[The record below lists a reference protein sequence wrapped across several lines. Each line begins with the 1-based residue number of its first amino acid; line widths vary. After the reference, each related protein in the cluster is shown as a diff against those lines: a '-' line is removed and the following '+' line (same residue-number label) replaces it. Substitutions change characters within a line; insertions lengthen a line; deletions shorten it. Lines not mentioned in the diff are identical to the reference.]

1 MNKWQIGPVKLA
13 NGFDAVINRFCEK
26 RKRYI
31 GEHTGR
37 LGGVYAAEWNTA
49 GEHTISGI
57 GDPLLNLAPPPKKT
71 VRVRGWLV
79 VYASGKTCN
88 FGYSDKDR
96 AITEANLRGFALIE
110 IDREVEKRDGLS

>member
-1 MNKWQIGPVKLA
+1 MNKWEKGPVKLA

-57 GDPLLNLAPPPKKT
+57 GDPLLNLAPPQKKT
-71 VRVRGWLV
+71 VRVKAWLMV
-79 VYASGKTCN
+79 WPN
-88 FGYSDKDR
+88 H
-96 AITEANLRGFALIE
+96 AITVFYNENDAIINAKQHGFALIE
-110 IDREVEKRDGLS
+110 IDREVEEGKGLS

>member
-37 LGGVYAAEWNTA
+37 IGGVYAAEWNTA

-71 VRVRGWLV
+71 VRVKAWLMV
-79 VYASGKTCN
+79 SPN
-88 FGYSDKDR
+88 GYIAPLYDESE
-96 AITEANLRGFALIE
+96 AIANAKKHGFALIP
-110 IDREVEKRDGLS
+110 IDREVTEGEGL

>member
-1 MNKWQIGPVKLA
+1 METKWQIGPVKLV

-71 VRVRGWLV
+71 MRVQACILV
-79 VYASGKTCN
+79 YEDGSTISTSSEE
-88 FGYSDKDR
+88 SDLD
-96 AITEANLRGFALIE
+96 EAKKHAFALVKF
-110 IDREVEKRDGLS
+110 DREVTEGEGL